1 MGPGVSVLVNNK
13 LDIKGTADK
22 HVTILPLDPEGL
34 PWGTFSVV
42 LASDTSNV
50 SYLTVSGGSEAW
62 VDGIYLSGQLNFYSS
77 DVNFDH
83 LTVRNALADDGL
95 NVKNAITNIS
105 NSTFEGN
112 SSDAFDGDWVSAV
125 IKNSVFTDNKG
136 DGADF
141 SGSLV
146 VIRESIL
153 NSMGDKGVSAGE
165 NSKVTIYNSIIED
178 NEIGVASKDLSAVDV
193 YASVL
198 AQNGQA
204 ISLYQK
210 KAIFGPGY
218 AKVYGA
224 LVLDNETDF
233 FVEKKSVLTLFGTG
247 IASLPDSEGVIA
259 NNPKILTDEQIA
271 LARNY
276 RDYKA
281 LSDAQRDT
289 YGVGPKTPSVNV
301 LGEQIPDLSSRSLW
315 PTLQ

>member
-1 MGPGVSVLVNNK
+1 M
-13 LDIKGTADK
+13 
-22 HVTILPLDPEGL
+22 
-34 PWGTFSVV
+34 
-42 LASDTSNV
+42 
-50 SYLTVSGGSEAW
+50 
-62 VDGIYLSGQLNFYSS
+62 DGIYLSGQLNFYSS

-83 LTVRNALADDGL
+83 LTVKNALADDGL

-125 IKNSVFTDNKG
+125 IKNSVFIDNKG

-165 NSKVTIYNSIIED
+165 NSKVIIYNSIIED
-178 NEIGVASKDLSAVDV
+178 NKIGVASKDLSEVDV

-218 AKVYGA
+218 AKVHG
-224 LVLDNETDF
+224 LWCWITKQISML
-233 FVEKKSVLTLFGTG
+233 KKILACCSELELLLHLTASV
-247 IASLPDSEGVIA
+247 IV
-259 NNPKILTDEQIA
+259 NNPNILSDKQIA
-271 LARNY
+271 LAKNY
-276 RDYKA
+276 RDYIESK
-281 LSDAQRDT
+281 
-289 YGVGPKTPSVNV
+289 
-301 LGEQIPDLSSRSLW
+301 
-315 PTLQ
+315 